1 MDIAP
6 FKIKDKTIG
15 PGHPV
20 FIIAEIGVN
29 HNGDTDLALEM
40 ISEAAKAGADCV
52 KFQTFKAERVVIKT
66 APKANYQLLVTDSSE
81 SQLEMLRKLELPSD
95 AYKRIIT
102 HCENEN
108 VIFMSTPYNIED
120 VDFLDDLGVDAYKL
134 ASIHA
139 AEPYFAKYTASKN
152 KPIIL
157 STGMADVAEITEC
170 IAAINEGNNSSLAI
184 LQCTTNYPSSLE
196 DANLRSISTMQE
208 VFGINVG
215 YSDHTVGN
223 LSTTAAV
230 ALGATIIEKHFT
242 TNKQLEG
249 PDQSTSVSP
258 EEFRGLVQ
266 AIRHTELALGSG
278 IKEPTPAEIAN
289 MKGMRRSIVAKTDI
303 PVNTEIRTEMLT
315 FKRPNT
321 GIPPAKIDNIIG
333 KRTTRAIQSDSII
346 TWEDISS

>member
-29 HNGDTDLALEM
+29 HNGDVDLALEM

-52 KFQTFKAERVVIKT
+52 KFQTFKADRVVIKT
-66 APKANYQLLVTDSSE
+66 APKADYQLLVTDKTE

-95 AYKRIIT
+95 AYKRIIA

-139 AEPYFAKYTASKN
+139 AEPYFAKYTASKK

-157 STGMADVAEITEC
+157 STGMANAAEITEC
-170 IAAINEGNNSSLAI
+170 IAAINEGNNDSLAI
-184 LQCTTNYPSSLE
+184 LQCTTNYPSLLE

-208 VFGINVG
+208 TFGINVG

-258 EEFRGLVQ
+258 EEFRDLVQ
-266 AIRHTELALGSG
+266 AIRQTELALGNG

-303 PVNTEIRTEMLT
+303 SANTEIRAEMLT

-321 GIPPAKIDNIIG
+321 GIPPAKIDNLIG
-333 KRTTRAIQSDSII
+333 KRAIRAIKSDSII
-346 TWEDISS
+346 TWEDVSS